1 MHKQH
6 NHQPSSRHNSNLPRI
21 HHQISPPMHRALAED
36 HGGEEG
42 AVGATAHPRR
52 APEGEQV
59 DTAVDANDLGLR
71 ADAPAFVPGT
81 QSEPVANEPTPSTT
95 SAPTKKKPKAKN
107 APPPPPKVTTKS
119 VAPDIAT
126 RIHEDIAHNLYECP
140 ICTAELGRRSRVW
153 NCGLCW
159 TVFHLSCVKKWSKNE
174 GAAAQDSARRQGE
187 GDSTTPRAWRCPGC
201 NLPQEVFPS
210 NYTCWCEKEVDPRSL
225 PGLPPHSCGQTC
237 ARQRKGCPHPCDAT
251 CHAGPCAPC
260 TAMGPTQDCFC
271 GRNSSTKRCQDTDYE
286 NGWSCGEICGDLLPC
301 GEHTC
306 PRPCHEGLC
315 GDCEERVEARCY
327 CGKVQT
333 EMLCSSKDEE
343 MDSHML
349 HDEDGEVEDWTGC
362 FSCGDQCNRPFDCGV
377 HFCQKGCHPQDVQ
390 PAHCPRTPFPTAWRP
405 VERFYR
411 VDIHATRS
419 ATPDLVGLVCAESPY
434 LAVADATHLCQFA
447 TKVLLST
454 LSVFASARLACIV
467 VVMRVL
473 SAVVPANRRRLSVR
487 LCGESS
493 SLISAQVMKMWRPN
507 ISALGCVA
515 AC

>member
-1 MHKQH
+1 MSDAPAPVAEGSASRPRPSRRGGRGRGNR
-6 NHQPSSRHNSNLPRI
+6 NHRRPQTQAPERSHDAQAAQPPTQQPSQVQPTQNSPSDLPADAPRSRR
-21 HHQISPPMHRALAED
+21 
-36 HGGEEG
+36 G
-42 AVGATAHPRR
+42 PRR
-52 APEGEQV
+52 GRGGGRGGGAPSEGSSRRQRQRGGDRGTTSTGRRFEGRLTKPEQAPEGEQV

-95 SAPTKKKPKAKN
+95 SAPAKKKPKAKN

-187 GDSTTPRAWRCPGC
+187 GDPTTPRAWRCPGSIC
-201 NLPQEVFPS
+201 CTMRTARLRIGLVVLVAETNAIAPSTVAFTSARRVAIHRTYNPPTVQGHQTSSFIVLAVKHHWRKFPDIRLE
-210 NYTCWCEKEVDPRSL
+210 TLV
-225 PGLPPHSCGQTC
+225 
-237 ARQRKGCPHPCDAT
+237 
-251 CHAGPCAPC
+251 
-260 TAMGPTQDCFC
+260 
-271 GRNSSTKRCQDTDYE
+271 
-286 NGWSCGEICGDLLPC
+286 
-301 GEHTC
+301 
-306 PRPCHEGLC
+306 
-315 GDCEERVEARCY
+315 
-327 CGKVQT
+327 
-333 EMLCSSKDEE
+333 
-343 MDSHML
+343 
-349 HDEDGEVEDWTGC
+349 
-362 FSCGDQCNRPFDCGV
+362 
-377 HFCQKGCHPQDVQ
+377 
-390 PAHCPRTPFPTAWRP
+390 RTPFPTAWRP

-419 ATPDLVGLVCAESPY
+419 ATPDLVGLVCAESSY

-467 VVMRVL
+467 VGMRVL